1 MGNLQNLIYYCED
14 HNINLFEDCTVPTPL
29 EMDQVVNNIILRCG
43 LLTPVYSEP
52 ETFKMMTKM
61 WFQSN
66 QWNFEHLVKIMLA
79 NYSPIENV
87 YESEQW
93 KEQNSG
99 TDKLTHGETHTLS
112 GTDTLTHGEK
122 HTLSGTDT
130 LTHGEKHTLSGTD
143 TLTHGETH
151 TLSGKDTVKDTTTN
165 EHQVSAY
172 NEDTYQSDSK
182 DIRNNGPE
190 TTYGK
195 KDTASGD
202 DKTQYGKTDTASG
215 DDKTQYGKTDTAS
228 GDDKTQYGKTDTASG
243 TDRTEHGHIIEYTK
257 LRHGNIGVTTNNQL
271 INQELEMLENFNI
284 YDWIAAKFE
293 RDNMIQLY

>member
-1 MGNLQNLIYYCED
+1 MGNLQNLIYYCND
-14 HNINLFEDCTVPTPL
+14 HNIDVFEGCTVPEPL
-29 EMDQVVNNIILRCG
+29 ERDQVINNIMLRCG

-52 ETFKMMTKM
+52 EVFKMMTSM
-61 WFQSN
+61 WFRSN

-87 YESEQW
+87 YESDYW
-93 KEQNSG
+93 KEKNSG

-112 GTDTLTHGEK
+112 GQDTLGHGET

-151 TLSGKDTVKDTTTN
+151 TLSGKDTVSDTGTN

-172 NEDTYQSDSK
+172 NESTYQADSK
-182 DIRNNGPE
+182 DIKSGGPE

-228 GDDKTQYGKTDTASG
+228 GTDTTTYGKTDTASG
-243 TDRTEHGHIIEYTK
+243 TDKTEHGHIIEYTR

-271 INQELEMLENFNI
+271 INQELEMLEDFNI